1 MLRQLMYTAA
11 ADSGC
16 LRGSGAPAGR
26 NYVFTVKRGL
36 SCLQRAL
43 YHVFSTGSALERTL
57 YHVFSTGR
65 ALQRALYHVF
75 STGRALQRALSH
87 VFSTV
92 SVLERTL
99 YYVLS
104 TGRAQQRALYHVSST
119 IGASKRVLLQRL
131 LHGPPR
137 AGTRRGHPSP
147 HTFAFQSFR
156 GKPVLKCK

>member
-65 ALQRALYHVF
+65 ALQRAL
-75 STGRALQRALSH
+75 SH

-119 IGASKRVLLQRL
+119 IVASKRVLLQRL